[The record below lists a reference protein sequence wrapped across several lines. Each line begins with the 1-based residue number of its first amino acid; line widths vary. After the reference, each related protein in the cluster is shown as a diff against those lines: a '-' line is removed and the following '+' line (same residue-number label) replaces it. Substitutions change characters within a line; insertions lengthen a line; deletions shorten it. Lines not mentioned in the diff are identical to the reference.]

1 MGISNDLES
10 EKRIKEQIEFIFIM
24 AALLLFAV
32 FGGWFLMDKLLSAK
46 EKQIL
51 SQTGQVAIPSVIE
64 DSENGGADGEGQGNN
79 QSAFTGKVLSEE
91 EIAKVLSVWEAG
103 GREIPHE
110 PLEGQMSMEQA
121 IEKGNWWIANMAKE
135 EVLPDEMLTGDF
147 DSTTAKLYT
156 LENETDIEMQM
167 LSMWEITYKKDDV
180 TIDMKIHA
188 WSGEVWM
195 ADITMDEEI
204 AAVDACSEEEMLDSA
219 FPSFSWKQGG
229 IAASIQDG
237 LHYEVGPNG
246 SVYVMLQKYDK
257 VPDNSHSGFCLWL
270 ATKAA
275 VENDGS
281 SSRFMGD

>member
-1 MGISNDLES
+1 MDISNDLES
-10 EKRIKEQIEFIFIM
+10 EKRIKEQIESIFIM

-64 DSENGGADGEGQGNN
+64 DGENGGADGEGQGNH
-79 QSAFTGKVLSEE
+79 QSVFNGKVLSEE

-135 EVLPDEMLTGDF
+135 AILPDEMLTGDF

-204 AAVDACSEEEMLDSA
+204 AAADACSEEGLLDSA